1 MPDVGID
8 LASLTH
14 RMAEQIIG
22 ERMKRLRAIVPKNK
36 YVRIGTAALLVFV
49 VILIL
54 KGPGAA
60 VFGAAATA
68 VVLFILSF
76 DPRIKRHW

>member
-1 MPDVGID
+1 MPDVGIG
-8 LASLTH
+8 LASLTP
-14 RMAEQIIG
+14 RTAGQIMG
-22 ERMKRLRAIVPKNK
+22 ERMKRLRAIIPKNK

-60 VFGAAATA
+60 AFWAAATA